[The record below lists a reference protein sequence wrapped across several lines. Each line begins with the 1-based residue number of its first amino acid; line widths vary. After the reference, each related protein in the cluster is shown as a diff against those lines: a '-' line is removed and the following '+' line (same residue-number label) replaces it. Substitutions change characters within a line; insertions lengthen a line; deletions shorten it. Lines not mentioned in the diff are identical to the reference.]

1 MVMVMFIIFINF
13 FDVNSVKYKF
23 WKLFYI
29 LVKIFEKKFF
39 IDNILFEIFMFR
51 MFS

>member
-13 FDVNSVKYKF
+13 FDVKSVKYKF

-39 IDNILFEIFMFR
+39 IDNILFEIFMFK